1 MVCDGSKEPVR
12 RRHWPEAEK
21 RRMVAEVGVDGRSLS
36 DVARRHGVHP
46 TVLGRWRARYG
57 ERADVPISATPTFVP
72 VTVAA
77 PVAMPEPPL
86 KAEDGGRAR
95 VIEVILSNGRRLIVA
110 DGIAP
115 ARLRVLIAAVES
127 A

>member
-1 MVCDGSKEPVR
+1 
-12 RRHWPEAEK
+12 
-21 RRMVAEVGVDGRSLS
+21 VA

-77 PVAMPEPPL
+77 PVAMPEPPP
-86 KAEDGGRAR
+86 KDEDGGRAR
-95 VIEVILSNGRRLIVA
+95 VIEVVLAKGRRLIA
-110 DGIAP
+110 AEGIAP
-115 ARLRVLIAAVES
+115 AQLRVLIAAVES